1 MRRKRGEERQTG
13 NQEVFTVILEMQ
25 TKTFANLGSNKV
37 VGMVG
42 GEEIIKKNIRCPL
55 RYGGRV
61 GGGVGVNPAPFFSL
75 QKNQCGERFCENVNG
90 LPKR

>member
-1 MRRKRGEERQTG
+1 MRRKWGEERQTG

-42 GEEIIKKNIRCPL
+42 GEEIIKKIF
-55 RYGGRV
+55 V
-61 GGGVGVNPAPFFSL
+61 VH
-75 QKNQCGERFCENVNG
+75 
-90 LPKR
+90 